1 MKCAVYGSSPIEF
14 SLVIVYTRSY
24 MSTNSMLFIAI
35 FVLLAICLFFI
46 IKVSIRLRKLFK
58 GSKTETLEDL
68 MNEIVSSVAYLKEK
82 GDLHENSLQTLS
94 GRISKHGHGVKIM
107 RYNPFKDVGG
117 NQSFAV
123 AIINEDGDGV
133 VLSSLYSRERMSV
146 FAKPIMKGESD
157 IELTTEEKA
166 VVDEARKETINSSQK

>member
-1 MKCAVYGSSPIEF
+1 
-14 SLVIVYTRSY
+14 
-24 MSTNSMLFIAI
+24 
-35 FVLLAICLFFI
+35 
-46 IKVSIRLRKLFK
+46 
-58 GSKTETLEDL
+58 

-82 GDLHENSLQTLS
+82 GELHENSLQNLS

-146 FAKPIMKGESD
+146 FAKPIIKGVSD
-157 IELTTEEKA
+157 IELTAEEKT
-166 VVDEARKETINSSQK
+166 VVAEAHKETNVSNKK

>member
-1 MKCAVYGSSPIEF
+1 MIEI
-14 SLVIVYTRSY
+14 LLYIVYTRLC

-35 FVLLAICLFFI
+35 FVLLAICIFFI

-58 GSKTETLEDL
+58 GSKTETLEEL
-68 MNEIVSSVAYLKEK
+68 MNEIVSNVSYLKEK
-82 GDLHENSLQTLS
+82 GKLHENSLNNLS

-123 AIINEDGDGV
+123 AIINEDGDGI

-146 FAKPIMKGESD
+146 FAKPIMKGISD
-157 IELTTEEKA
+157 IELTSEEKA
-166 VVDEARKETINSSQK
+166 VVDEAQKETINSAKK